1 MMPTSQPIAYV
12 IDDDISVLQAL
23 SSLIRAL
30 GWSVRAFASGG
41 EFLQAERPDAPSCL
55 VLDVML
61 ADGNGL
67 DFLRDLEAADVQM
80 PIIFM
85 TGHGTIPMTVRA
97 MKAGA
102 IEFLTKPFQEEE
114 LIAALQQAIDRD
126 RAARRARAERAAVQ
140 RRLDLLTAREREVLD
155 VVVTGRPNKQIAAEL
170 GIAEQTVKQHR
181 GRVMRKLGAGS
192 MADLVRLV
200 AQTGAPTGTPSPASQ
215 STRDVP
221 SSAPAAGP

>member
-1 MMPTSQPIAYV
+1 
-12 IDDDISVLQAL
+12 
-23 SSLIRAL
+23 
-30 GWSVRAFASGG
+30 
-41 EFLQAERPDAPSCL
+41 

>member
-1 MMPTSQPIAYV
+1 MMPTTQPIVYV
-12 IDDDISVLQAL
+12 VDDDISVLQAL

-30 GWSVRAFASGG
+30 GWGVRAFPSAGD
-41 EFLQAERPDAPSCL
+41 FLRAERPDAPSCL
-55 VLDVML
+55 VLDIML
-61 ADGNGL
+61 SDGNGL

-114 LIAALQQAIDRD
+114 LIAALQQAIGRD
-126 RAARRARAERAAVQ
+126 RADRRARAERAALQ
-140 RRLDLLTAREREVLD
+140 RRLDLLTAREREVLE

-200 AQTGAPTGTPSPASQ
+200 AQTRAQPETPVSDPQ
-215 STRDVP
+215 SSMAAP
-221 SSAPAAGP
+221 SSAPAAGH